1 MKTCLVVDDSR
12 VIRKVTCRILKDLGF
27 ETAEADSGDEALIAC
42 RIRMP
47 DVVLLDWNLPNLDG
61 LQFLKSLRQGHDGKI
76 PVVLLCTTESDPP
89 HLREA
94 IAAGANDYVMKP
106 FDRGILQAKF
116 ADLGLM

>member
-27 ETAEADSGDEALIAC
+27 ETAEADSGEDALIAC
-42 RIRMP
+42 RTKIP
-47 DVVLLDWNLPNLDG
+47 DVILLDWNLPHLNG
-61 LQFLKSLRQGHDGKI
+61 VEFLKSLRQGRDGSV

-94 IAAGANDYVMKP
+94 LAAGATDYVMKP
-106 FDRGILQAKF
+106 FDRTILQAKF